1 MSDDTTGA
9 PMGRAVIAGAGGFV
23 GQYLQRAFRDE
34 GYEVVTVGR
43 TGDAVW
49 GNTLRIR
56 ELVDGAAIVVNM
68 AGKSVNCRYGRRNR
82 AEIMRSRVD
91 TTL

>member
-9 PMGRAVIAGAGGFV
+9 PRGRAVIAGAGGFV

-43 TGDAVW
+43 TG
-49 GNTLRIR
+49 TRC
-56 ELVDGAAIVVNM
+56 GAT
-68 AGKSVNCRYGRRNR
+68 
-82 AEIMRSRVD
+82 RSASASSSTAPRSS
-91 TTL
+91 